1 MLFTFFGFL
10 VNSKS
15 IPASYNMRT
24 VEVSMDYAKP
34 LSGLIDLGQAAVTC
48 PDQRCLLT
56 VMERHGPG
64 LVQMLWRVLGH
75 QADVADAYQE
85 TFCRLAVLLHDGK
98 SWNKKG
104 FVYRMAANIAIDM
117 IRKRKRCFNAEEPLD
132 LAAGR
137 ETDPAAAAVQQD
149 ERQRL
154 QEAIG
159 DLPDHLRHVLV
170 MREFGEL
177 EYEAIASA
185 MRISAGTA
193 RQYRHRAVMMLAEKL
208 KSSAQ
213 GMDKGR

>member
-1 MLFTFFGFL
+1 
-10 VNSKS
+10 
-15 IPASYNMRT
+15 
-24 VEVSMDYAKP
+24 MDYVNT
-34 LSGLIDLGQAAVTC
+34 LSGLIDLGQADIAC
-48 PDQRCLLT
+48 PDQRCLLS

-98 SWNKKG
+98 SWHKKG

-117 IRKRKRCFNAEEPLD
+117 LRRRKHCAGGEEHLD

-137 ETDPAAAAVQQD
+137 ETDPAAAADQKD
-149 ERQRL
+149 ERERL
-154 QEAIG
+154 EEAIG

-177 EYEAIASA
+177 DYEAIASA

-193 RQYRHRAVMMLAEKL
+193 RQYRHRAVLMLAQRL
-208 KSSAQ
+208 NGSAK
-213 GMDKGR
+213 MTDKGR

>member
-1 MLFTFFGFL
+1 
-10 VNSKS
+10 
-15 IPASYNMRT
+15 
-24 VEVSMDYAKP
+24 MDYVNT

-117 IRKRKRCFNAEEPLD
+117 IRRRKRCPGGEEYLGQ
-132 LAAGR
+132 AAGR
-137 ETDPAAAAVQQD
+137 ETDPAAAFAQQD
-149 ERQRL
+149 ERERL
-154 QEAIG
+154 QEAIA

-193 RQYRHRAVMMLAEKL
+193 RQYRHRAVLMLAQRL
-208 KSSAQ
+208 KRNSKSKNSAKM
-213 GMDKGR
+213 MDKGI